1 LGCFGWFWLVLVL
14 VNFGGFWWFLVDS
27 DRVWFFLV
35 GILVDI

>member
-1 LGCFGWFWLVLVL
+1 